1 MLIFDLNLF
10 VCFIYSGVDLGYYLR
25 LMGVS
30 ENVVKHVTESSM
42 GHIAVAWALYKVAT
56 PIRYAVTLGKTQ
68 DVVL

>member
-1 MLIFDLNLF
+1 
-10 VCFIYSGVDLGYYLR
+10 
-25 LMGVS
+25 MGVS